1 MDWILKTGKKIQ
13 VRNKKRKK
21 NVHTKEARRLKY
33 CEKCKRVWE
42 IGFTG
47 SIHSYDHL
55 PTYGLPRKTCKMCL
69 GESGKPYKQRK

>member
-55 PTYGLPRKTCKMCL
+55 PT
-69 GESGKPYKQRK
+69 